1 MTKEE
6 AMANFNGLFNP
17 ENRFWSFME
26 KIMNLCVLGLV
37 WFLFSI
43 PVVTAGA
50 ATAALFSYTM
60 KLSAD
65 EEGYVWRSFV
75 RGFKENFRQA
85 TVLWLGTLALGGL
98 LALDFYVCRYIALP
112 RPVRMV
118 LFFALISIGI
128 VYILTNLYLL
138 PLTAFYRLPLK
149 KIVPHAFIMSM
160 GNLFVSVTILVI
172 YVIAAFFTTVVPAL
186 FMIWFAIGS
195 YFASIFF
202 RHVFEKYIPEEAETC
217 ED

>member
-1 MTKEE
+1 
-6 AMANFNGLFNP
+6 MANFNGLFNP

-26 KIMNLCVLGLV
+26 KMMNLCVLGLV

-50 ATAALFSYTM
+50 ATAALFSYTL

-65 EEGYVWRSFV
+65 EEGYVWKSFV
-75 RGFKENFRQA
+75 RSFKENFRQA
-85 TVLWLGTLALGGL
+85 TLLWVGMLLLGGTLAM
-98 LALDFYVCRYIALP
+98 DFYVCRYIALA
-112 RPVRMV
+112 RPVRLV
-118 LFFALISIGI
+118 LFFALISVGI
-128 VYILTNLYLL
+128 VYILTSIYVF

-172 YVIAAFFTTVVPAL
+172 YGVAMFLTTVAPAL
-186 FMIWFAIGS
+186 FMIWFAIAS
-195 YFASIFF
+195 YFASGFY
-202 RHVFEKYIPEEAETC
+202 RSVFEKYISAEEENEEIAG
-217 ED
+217 